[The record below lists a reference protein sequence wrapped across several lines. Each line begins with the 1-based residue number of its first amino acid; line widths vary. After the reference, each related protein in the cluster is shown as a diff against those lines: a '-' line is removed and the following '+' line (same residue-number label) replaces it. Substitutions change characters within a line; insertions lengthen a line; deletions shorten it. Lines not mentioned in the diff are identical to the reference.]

1 MDPENQDRI
10 KGLVDEHGAD
20 DLVVVLGAADLE
32 SLEVAAETVTMGDP
46 AYVGPL
52 AGVQLGLPVVH
63 ILEEDVKEQ
72 VDAGVYD
79 EQVGL
84 LEMTLDV
91 EQVREA
97 ARKFPGPL
105 TQRRALRLVGLLLG
119 HEADEVDREHRR
131 RRRST
136 RSRPWRCPAICW
148 SASGV
153 EPREPRRVARRSRR
167 AGWAGGPAAAR
178 AGSRRRRPR
187 RGRPPSRPIERLQGC
202 DWRTGHQR
210 STPVAR

>member
-10 KGLVDEHGAD
+10 MGLVDEHGAG

-32 SLEVAAETVTMGDP
+32 SLEVAAETVTLGDP

-72 VDAGVYD
+72 VDADVYD

-91 EQVREA
+91 AQVREA
-97 ARKFPGPL
+97 AKKFPG
-105 TQRRALRLVGLLLG
+105 R
-119 HEADEVDREHRR
+119 D
-131 RRRST
+131 
-136 RSRPWRCPAICW
+136 
-148 SASGV
+148 
-153 EPREPRRVARRSRR
+153 
-167 AGWAGGPAAAR
+167 
-178 AGSRRRRPR
+178 GS
-187 RGRPPSRPIERLQGC
+187 S
-202 DWRTGHQR
+202 
-210 STPVAR
+210 

>member
-10 KGLVDEHGAD
+10 KGLVDTHGAD

-32 SLEVAAETVTMGDP
+32 SLEVAAETVTLGDP

-63 ILEEDVKEQ
+63 ILEKDVKEQ
-72 VDAGVYD
+72 VDGGVYD

-97 ARKFPGPL
+97 ARQFPG
-105 TQRRALRLVGLLLG
+105 R
-119 HEADEVDREHRR
+119 
-131 RRRST
+131 
-136 RSRPWRCPAICW
+136 
-148 SASGV
+148 
-153 EPREPRRVARRSRR
+153 
-167 AGWAGGPAAAR
+167 
-178 AGSRRRRPR
+178 
-187 RGRPPSRPIERLQGC
+187 
-202 DWRTGHQR
+202 
-210 STPVAR
+210 

>member
-10 KGLVDEHGAD
+10 KGLVDTHGAD

-32 SLEVAAETVTMGDP
+32 SLEVAAETVTLGDP

-52 AGVQLGLPVVH
+52 AGVQLGLPVIH

-91 EQVREA
+91 EQVR
-97 ARKFPGPL
+97 
-105 TQRRALRLVGLLLG
+105 
-119 HEADEVDREHRR
+119 
-131 RRRST
+131 
-136 RSRPWRCPAICW
+136 
-148 SASGV
+148 
-153 EPREPRRVARRSRR
+153 
-167 AGWAGGPAAAR
+167 AAAR
-178 AGSRRRRPR
+178 GFPG
-187 RGRPPSRPIERLQGC
+187 RGA
-202 DWRTGHQR
+202 D
-210 STPVAR
+210 

>member
-10 KGLVDEHGAD
+10 KGLVDTHGAD

-91 EQVREA
+91 EQVRDA
-97 ARKFPGPL
+97 AKKFPG
-105 TQRRALRLVGLLLG
+105 R
-119 HEADEVDREHRR
+119 
-131 RRRST
+131 
-136 RSRPWRCPAICW
+136 
-148 SASGV
+148 
-153 EPREPRRVARRSRR
+153 
-167 AGWAGGPAAAR
+167 
-178 AGSRRRRPR
+178 
-187 RGRPPSRPIERLQGC
+187 
-202 DWRTGHQR
+202 
-210 STPVAR
+210 

>member
-10 KGLVDEHGAD
+10 KGLVDTHGAD

-32 SLEVAAETVTMGDP
+32 SLEVAAETVTLGDP

-52 AGVQLGLPVVH
+52 AGVPLGLPVVH
-63 ILEEDVKEQ
+63 ILEQDVKEQ

-97 ARKFPGPL
+97 ARKFPG
-105 TQRRALRLVGLLLG
+105 R
-119 HEADEVDREHRR
+119 
-131 RRRST
+131 
-136 RSRPWRCPAICW
+136 
-148 SASGV
+148 
-153 EPREPRRVARRSRR
+153 
-167 AGWAGGPAAAR
+167 
-178 AGSRRRRPR
+178 
-187 RGRPPSRPIERLQGC
+187 
-202 DWRTGHQR
+202 
-210 STPVAR
+210 

>member
-1 MDPENQDRI
+1 MDPETQDRI
-10 KGLVDEHGAD
+10 RALVDEHGAG

-63 ILEEDVKEQ
+63 ILEEDVKQQ

-91 EQVREA
+91 DQVREA
-97 ARKFPGPL
+97 AQKFPG
-105 TQRRALRLVGLLLG
+105 RDGA
-119 HEADEVDREHRR
+119 
-131 RRRST
+131 
-136 RSRPWRCPAICW
+136 
-148 SASGV
+148 
-153 EPREPRRVARRSRR
+153 
-167 AGWAGGPAAAR
+167 
-178 AGSRRRRPR
+178 
-187 RGRPPSRPIERLQGC
+187 
-202 DWRTGHQR
+202 
-210 STPVAR
+210 

>member
-10 KGLVDEHGAD
+10 KGLVDTHGAD

-32 SLEVAAETVTMGDP
+32 SLEVAAETVTLGDP

-52 AGVQLGLPVVH
+52 AGVPLGLPVVH
-63 ILEEDVKEQ
+63 ILEQEVKEQ

-97 ARKFPGPL
+97 ALKFPG
-105 TQRRALRLVGLLLG
+105 R
-119 HEADEVDREHRR
+119 
-131 RRRST
+131 
-136 RSRPWRCPAICW
+136 
-148 SASGV
+148 
-153 EPREPRRVARRSRR
+153 
-167 AGWAGGPAAAR
+167 
-178 AGSRRRRPR
+178 
-187 RGRPPSRPIERLQGC
+187 
-202 DWRTGHQR
+202 
-210 STPVAR
+210 